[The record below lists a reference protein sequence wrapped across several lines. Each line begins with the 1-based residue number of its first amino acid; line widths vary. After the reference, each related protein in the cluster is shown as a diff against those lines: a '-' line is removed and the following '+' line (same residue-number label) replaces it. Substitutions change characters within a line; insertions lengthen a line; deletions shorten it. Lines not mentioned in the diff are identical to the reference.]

1 MVSRIIQCSIKPAKV
16 NEFRNALNNQLLP
29 RIQSQP
35 GFVDNI
41 ESLDPNTGQ
50 FCCVTLWQSPADEA
64 RYASGLFQEIADNL
78 TPLIEGNP
86 TVQTLPVENS
96 SMHHVKVGAASAA

>member
-1 MVSRIIQCSIKPAKV
+1 MYSRTVSCTIDPSRV
-16 NEFRNALNNQLLP
+16 NEFRAALDTQLP

-35 GFVDNI
+35 GFIDNI

-50 FCCVTLWQSPADEA
+50 FSCMTLWQSERDV
-64 RYASGLFQEIADNL
+64 RNYDNGLFQEIASQL
-78 TPLIEGNP
+78 TPLMQDGP

-96 SMHHVKVGAASAA
+96 SAHNIKAGQAAA